1 MIADFVRVQPD
12 DQTLKS
18 NYLVTLRMIERLH
31 RLLLDLIKDEFERV
45 GRTDVNSV
53 QALLLFNIGDVELTA
68 GELKTRGL
76 DLAPMCP
83 TT

>member
-53 QALLLFNIGDVELTA
+53 QALLLFNYVGND
-68 GELKTRGL
+68 K
-76 DLAPMCP
+76 
-83 TT
+83 

>member
-31 RLLLDLIKDEFERV
+31 RLLL
-45 GRTDVNSV
+45 
-53 QALLLFNIGDVELTA
+53 
-68 GELKTRGL
+68 
-76 DLAPMCP
+76 
-83 TT
+83 

>member
-12 DQTLKS
+12 DQSLKTH
-18 NYLVTLRMIERLH
+18 YLTSLRMIERLH

-53 QALLLFNIGDVELTA
+53 QALLSSISE
-68 GELKTRGL
+68 
-76 DLAPMCP
+76 MSS
-83 TT
+83 

>member
-12 DQTLKS
+12 DQNLKP

-53 QALLLFNIGDVELTA
+53 QALLLFDIGDIELTA
-68 GELKTRGL
+68 WRTQTRGL
-76 DLAPMCP
+76 YRLQRFL
-83 TT
+83 